1 MTNKL
6 ADNPLAASLQTV
18 ARIIGGRASLG
29 VTRQIFYVQL
39 GSFDTHDGQA
49 SNPREAPYPARPGT
63 SSTSTD
69 S

>member
-18 ARIIGGRASLG
+18 ARIIAGKSGLG
-29 VTRQIFYVQL
+29 VNRQIFYVQL

-49 SNPREAPYPARPGT
+49 VQHASLLSQLGSGA
-63 SSTSTD
+63 
-69 S
+69 